1 MRGGKSKRPAR
12 PTKPRARKPASTV
25 AKVVKSVIKE
35 QIQREIETKYIGYN
49 QSTNYSLTQNS
60 ATIPSMLNYV
70 LPNLAQGVGDNDRIG
85 DKIHPVKLRGFFSFY
100 FNPAISTTG
109 NAEVYVNLMVLTSK
123 TAKSYP
129 LTASLTS
136 PGLLKSGFDTVV
148 DPGNIGTT
156 ASPAAPTTSYNN
168 SYLDHYPVN
177 TEQWNVLHRERFL
190 MRKNTGIAS
199 NNNTGYPNTYGTS
212 AVCKQLTI
220 PVPARIQYSVGSS
233 VEPTNFAPVWVAWMT
248 SADGAQLDANTQI
261 FCATRFDMF
270 FKDA

>member
-1 MRGGKSKRPAR
+1 MRGGKSKRP
-12 PTKPRARKPASTV
+12 ARKPASTV
-25 AKVVKSVIKE
+25 AKVVKSVIKQ

-49 QSTNYSLTQNS
+49 QATSYPLTQNS
-60 ATIPSMLNYV
+60 GTLPSILNYV

-85 DKIHPVKLRGFFSFY
+85 DKIHPIKLRGFFTFY
-100 FNPAISTTG
+100 FNPTVTTTG

-123 TAKSYP
+123 TAKSYS

-148 DPGNIGTT
+148 DPGNVGG
-156 ASPAAPTTSYNN
+156 AAPTTLYNN
-168 SYLDHYPVN
+168 SYLDHYPVDTDN
-177 TEQWNVLHRERFL
+177 WNVLHRERFL

-212 AVCKQLTI
+212 AVCKQINI
-220 PVPARIQYSVGSS
+220 PVPARIQYSVGSF
-233 VEPTNFAPVWVAWMT
+233 VEPTNYAPVWLAWMT
-248 SADGAQLDANTQI
+248 SADGAQLDANTEVL
-261 FCATRFDMF
+261 CGTRFDMF